1 MSSRSRFHRTP
12 VSRRRVLAVGVA
24 LIAAAAGAVTAL
36 PGAGSNSATA
46 QEQRARF
53 DTRLLAR
60 VPTPGFPALAY
71 VHPNQRIYAGTYI
84 NPDAAGVPSRV
95 FEFTGDGRLSRS
107 FTVPGQVTN
116 GEHGVQVATS
126 DAAGDL
132 VILDQLPARALKLD
146 RDTGNFT
153 PYATFADLQP
163 CPPGGAATT
172 CSPTAADEPP
182 RPNFAAWGRDGSLY
196 VTDFLQGVIWR
207 IPPGGGAAE
216 VWLSD
221 RRLDGGMFGTTGIAL
236 AADGTTLL
244 VAQGSSGGSA
254 ALTSPNASAGKL
266 FAVAIQPDGAPGELR
281 ELYESRPGDVPDGFA
296 IAASGRIYVPL
307 VGLPQQI
314 AVLAPDGTEIE
325 RFPEAPGGA
334 NGSEVPFDSP
344 SSARFLG
351 TRLIVANQSALAG
364 DPNNQALLD
373 VEAGET
379 GLPEMIP
386 GLDQVA
392 PEVRRVTVTRERFAP
407 APQGAKPRPPQ
418 RARPGRRARP
428 AQGTVLRLGLTEP
441 ATVNVRVARSK
452 GGGRWQQRAVF
463 ERTLPRGRHS
473 IVFRGRIR
481 QGQRLRA
488 LQPGR
493 CRFSIRATDPSGNR
507 SSSGDPSGRE
517 FREFTVLR
525 RR

>member
-1 MSSRSRFHRTP
+1 VRRS
-12 VSRRRVLAVGVA
+12 LALLAALAASATVA
-24 LIAAAAGAVTAL
+24 TAL
-36 PGAGSNSATA
+36 PGTETDPASAQA
-46 QEQRARF
+46 QRARF

-84 NPDAAGVPSRV
+84 NPDAVGVPSRV
-95 FEFTGDGRLSRS
+95 FEFTGDGRLARS
-107 FTVPGQVTN
+107 FTVPGQDTSA
-116 GEHGVQVATS
+116 GDHGVQVATS

-132 VILDQLPARALKLD
+132 VVLDQVPARAIKLD
-146 RDTGNFT
+146 RETGNFT

-163 CPPGGAATT
+163 CPPGEAATT
-172 CSPTAADEPP
+172 CSPTAADEPA
-182 RPNFAAWGRDGSLY
+182 RPNYAAWGRDGGLY

-207 IPPGGGAAE
+207 VPPGGGAAE

-221 RRLDGGMFGTTGIAL
+221 RRLDGGMFGPTGIAL

-254 ALTSPNASAGKL
+254 ALTSPNAAAGKL
-266 FAVAIQPDGAPGELR
+266 FTVPIGADGRPGELR
-281 ELYESRPGDVPDGFA
+281 QIYESRPGDVPDGFA

-307 VGLPQQI
+307 VGLPQQL

-325 RFPEAPGGA
+325 RFPPEPGSGA

-351 TRLIVANQSALAG
+351 TRLIVANQSAVAG
-364 DPNNQALLD
+364 DPDNQALLD
-373 VEAGET
+373 VEAGEA

-386 GLDQVA
+386 GLDRVA
-392 PEVRRVTVTRERFAP
+392 PEVRRVTVSRERFAP
-407 APQGAKPRPPQ
+407 APRGGKPRPP
-418 RARPGRRARP
+418 RRGRP
-428 AQGTVLRLGLTEP
+428 ALGTRLGLGLTEP
-441 ATVNVRVARSK
+441 ATVDIRVARSL
-452 GGGRWQQRAVF
+452 GGGRWQQRDVF
-463 ERTLPRGRHS
+463 ERTLPRGRHG

-481 QGQRLRA
+481 DGERVRA
-488 LQPGR
+488 LKPGR
-493 CRFSIRATDPSGNR
+493 FRFSIRVTDPSGNR
-507 SSSGDPSGRE
+507 SVSADPSGRA

-525 RR
+525 RARRN

>member
-1 MSSRSRFHRTP
+1 VRGLRTIA
-12 VSRRRVLAVGVA
+12 LAVA
-24 LIAAAAGAVTAL
+24 LAIVAGAATAL
-36 PGAGSNSATA
+36 PGAA
-46 QEQRARF
+46 QEQRPRF

-71 VHPNQRIYAGTYI
+71 VHPNGRIYAGTYV

-95 FEFTGDGRLSRS
+95 FEYTGEGRLLRS
-107 FTVPGQVTN
+107 FTVPGQDTSA
-116 GEHGVQVATS
+116 GEQGVQVATS

-132 VILDQLPARALKLD
+132 VLLDQKPARALKLD
-146 RDTGNFT
+146 RKTGNFT
-153 PYATFADLQP
+153 PYSTFADLAP
-163 CPPGGAATT
+163 CAPGEAANT
-172 CSPTAADEPP
+172 CSPTAADEPA
-182 RPNFAAWGRDGSLY
+182 RPNFGAWGRDGSLY

-207 IPPGGGAAE
+207 VPPGGGGAQ

-254 ALTSPNASAGKL
+254 ALTSPNATTGKIYSVPIG
-266 FAVAIQPDGAPGELR
+266 ADGAPGELR
-281 ELYESRPGDVPDGFA
+281 QIYESRPGDLPDGFA

-325 RFPEAPGGA
+325 RFPEAPGSGA

-351 TRLIVANQSALAG
+351 TRLIVANQSAVAG
-364 DPNNQALLD
+364 DPNNQAILD

-392 PEVRRVTVTRERFAP
+392 PEVRRVAVSNRRFAT
-407 APQGAKPRPPQ
+407 APRNGRPS
-418 RARPGRRARP
+418 RRP
-428 AQGTVLRLGLTEP
+428 ARGTILRLGLTEP
-441 ATVNVRVARSK
+441 ATVDIRVARRT
-452 GGGRWQQRAVF
+452 GPGHWQQRDVI
-463 ERTLPRGRHS
+463 ERTLPRGRHG
-473 IVFRGRIR
+473 IVFRGRVR
-481 QGQRLRA
+481 RGERLRA
-488 LQPGR
+488 LTPGR
-493 CRFSIRATDPSGNR
+493 FRFSIRATDPSGNR
-507 SSSGDPSGRE
+507 STSTHRSGRE
-517 FREFTVLR
+517 FREFTIVRERPSRGVRER
-525 RR
+525 RRR